1 VKWRGTDTVN
11 ARSLS
16 PFHRAAKYTASSVSV
31 KRKSRGVVMN
41 PSDETDMDC
50 DRVRSQSGGK
60 AMGEIQGSNQSF
72 YSDMRS
78 IIISARDNA
87 IRSVEFERVMMY
99 WRLGERIFVE
109 EQRGQDRAAY
119 GEYLIKN
126 LAGQLETEF
135 GSGFSYRQLARARK
149 FYRLYPIAATV
160 RPELNWFQY
169 RLLSSVDDDY
179 KREYYELEAAN
190 HAWTGRELERQIN
203 SLLYERLLMSNDK
216 ESVLA
221 VARRE
226 RIPEKPTEI
235 IKDPMY
241 LEFLGL
247 KREAEYYEKD
257 FESALIT
264 HLQEFLLELGNGF
277 TFVAR
282 QKRILLEDDEFFAD
296 LVVYNRLLR
305 CFVVIE
311 IKTHNMTHND
321 LGQLQMYVNYFD
333 RYEKLPD
340 ENPTVGI
347 LLCTAKN
354 DLLAKITLPE
364 DNSTILMS
372 KYELYL
378 PSESEL
384 IEEIKEVIE
393 LAEKKENEE

>member
-1 VKWRGTDTVN
+1 MSELQNTNPALYADVRRIIVN
-11 ARSLS
+11 
-16 PFHRAAKYTASSVSV
+16 
-31 KRKSRGVVMN
+31 
-41 PSDETDMDC
+41 
-50 DRVRSQSGGK
+50 
-60 AMGEIQGSNQSF
+60 
-72 YSDMRS
+72 
-78 IIISARDNA
+78 ARDNA
-87 IRSVEFERVMMY
+87 VRGVELERVMMY

-109 EQRGQDRAAY
+109 EQRGQDRATY
-119 GEYLIKN
+119 GEHLIKN
-126 LAGQLETEF
+126 LAERLEAEF

-149 FYRLYPIAATV
+149 FYRLYPTVTTV
-160 RPELNWFQY
+160 RAELNWFQY
-169 RLLSSVDDDY
+169 RLLSSIDDDY

-216 ESVLA
+216 EAVLT

-247 KREAEYYEKD
+247 KRKAEYYEKD
-257 FESALIT
+257 IESALIT
-264 HLQEFLLELGNGF
+264 HLQEFLLEMGNGF
-277 TFVAR
+277 SFMAR
-282 QKRILLEDDEFFAD
+282 QKRILLEDDEFFVD
-296 LVVYNRLLR
+296 LVFYNRLLR

-311 IKTHNMTHND
+311 IKTHKMTHTD
-321 LGQLQMYVNYFD
+321 LGQLQMYANYFD

-354 DLLAKITLPE
+354 DLIAKISLPE
-364 DNSTILMS
+364 DNANILTS

-378 PSESEL
+378 PSENEL
-384 IEEIKEVIE
+384 IEEIKEVIS
-393 LAEKKENEE
+393 LADDKNEEDLHEPM